1 MVVLSSIIVSSTGI
15 KTYLVE
21 PAAGSAPKSNLV
33 VNLNIR
39 FTPRS
44 TQPGVIVF
52 MSLLNDLTIIIPT
65 HNRHDFLNQTLSVI
79 AETANTDGLHL
90 PKFIIIDSSV
100 ELQSIE
106 TLAIIEHLSAQY
118 LRVNEDLFTKLER
131 ASRLVQTNYVIVLA
145 DDDFLNI
152 KALSNL
158 TKKASN
164 TENIVFPYIHFSEA
178 DLNAQSFL

>member
-1 MVVLSSIIVSSTGI
+1 
-15 KTYLVE
+15 
-21 PAAGSAPKSNLV
+21 
-33 VNLNIR
+33 
-39 FTPRS
+39 
-44 TQPGVIVF
+44 

-131 ASRLVQTNYVIVLA
+131 ASGLVQTNFVIVLA

-158 TKKASN
+158 TKKAS

-178 DLNAQSFL
+178 DLNAELFYKTSDGTLFQNSKKRIFEAWLKLFSDLLFP